1 MTYAELSCSCVISI
15 VYIIVTVTEINGD
28 EDGEVVTLSTQYLSQ
43 LTSQP
48 SVQE

>member
-1 MTYAELSCSCVISI
+1 

-43 LTSQP
+43 LTSQVVTL
-48 SVQE
+48 SICLS